1 MLESKSPSVSTTI
14 NIKPTPLTITNWSNK
29 IPSGKSHRNH
39 TRLLS
44 SKVEISWNKSFVTSP
59 WCVRNGPLRRSS
71 CGELVA
77 EIFFDRIV
85 VSTPCADAQ
94 QQWDLELREDVPWF
108 SRDLVGPGRIN
119 EGNLGKYET
128 GEVVLTGFAI
138 KIHEVIHE
146 SSSQPHSCQDFN
158 GFFYSVKLWLVWHG
172 LAL

>member
-1 MLESKSPSVSTTI
+1 M
-14 NIKPTPLTITNWSNK
+14 
-29 IPSGKSHRNH
+29 
-39 TRLLS
+39 
-44 SKVEISWNKSFVTSP
+44 
-59 WCVRNGPLRRSS
+59 
-71 CGELVA
+71 A

-119 EGNLGKYET
+119 EGNRGKYET

-138 KIHEVIHE
+138 KIHE

-158 GFFYSVKLWLVWHG
+158 GFFYSVKL
-172 LAL
+172 